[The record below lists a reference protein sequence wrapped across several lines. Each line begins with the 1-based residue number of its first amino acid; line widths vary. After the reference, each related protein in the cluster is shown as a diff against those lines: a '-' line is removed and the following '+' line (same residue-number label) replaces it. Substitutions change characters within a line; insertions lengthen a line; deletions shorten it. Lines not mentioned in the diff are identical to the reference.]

1 MDKESVNKI
10 NLVYDATVLGND
22 CNREGGRT
30 GIFWV
35 VYQVLSE
42 LVKRDNFNISLYC
55 SENDVNVLRKVLS
68 TTLKEFSNLR
78 IANKTNLNAFEK
90 AYDYLKRKKDN
101 AKGQNNKIL
110 KNLLH
115 IPMYFFELIML
126 FKKPFSD
133 ENKWLKETDVF
144 LSPVFKIP
152 PEVKKAKHI
161 KKYVILYDTVV
172 SLFPEY
178 FPEGNHWFRDLLKSL
193 NEEDTYFAIS
203 ESTKNDFIKITNN
216 PDLNIIVS
224 LLAASDRFCKCTDET
239 KIKQVLK
246 KYKIPTDKKYIFSLF
261 AVEPRKNII
270 RIIKTFIDFINKN
283 KINDLM
289 FVIGGDA
296 WDEFKPVLDKE
307 LENLSAY
314 ENSIFRIGYV
324 DDEDVPVLYS
334 GAQWYVYTSQYE
346 GFGLPPLEAM
356 QCGCPVITSNNSSL
370 PEVVADAGV
379 MIDYDSDQQHIAA
392 YEKLYF
398 NHKLRNEYAQKGL
411 ERAKLFSWEKCAK
424 TIEDEI
430 IKNAKQ

>member
-1 MDKESVNKI
+1 MDKESLKKI

-55 SENDVNVLRKVLS
+55 AEYYANILNKALS
-68 TTLKEFSNLR
+68 TTLIEFSNLK
-78 IANKTNLNAFEK
+78 IVNAKNLNTFEK
-90 AYDYLKRKKDN
+90 TYDYLKKEKN
-101 AKGQNNKIL
+101 KAKEQKNKIK

-115 IPMYFFELIML
+115 IPMFFFEIIML
-126 FKKPFSD
+126 LKKPFVD
-133 ENKWLKETDVF
+133 ENKWLKEADVF
-144 LSPVFKIP
+144 FSPVFKVP
-152 PEVKKAKHI
+152 PEVKNAKHI

-178 FPEGNHWFRDLLKSL
+178 YPEGNHWFRDLLESI
-193 NEEDTYFAIS
+193 NEEDTYLAIS
-203 ESTKNDFIKITNN
+203 ESTKNDFKKITKN
-216 PDLNIIVS
+216 PNLNIIVS
-224 LLAASDRFCKCTDET
+224 LLAASERFKQCTDDE
-239 KIKQVLK
+239 KIKQILK
-246 KYKIPTDKKYIFSLF
+246 KYNIPNDKKYIFSLF
-261 AVEPRKNII
+261 AVEPRKNVI
-270 RIIKTFIDFINKN
+270 RNIKTFVKFIEKN
-283 KINDLM
+283 KIDDLI
-289 FVIGGDA
+289 FVIGGEA

-314 ENSIFRIGYV
+314 KDCIFRIGYV

-370 PEVVADAGV
+370 PEVVGDAGI
-379 MIDYDSDQQHIAA
+379 MIDYDSDEQHIAA

-398 NHKLRNEYAQKGL
+398 NPGLRKEYAQKGL
-411 ERAKLFSWEKCAK
+411 ERSKLFSWEKCVK
-424 TIEDEI
+424 IIEDEI
-430 IKNAKQ
+430 IKNVKH